1 MNLIKNPKCIYKKI
15 DEIGVI
21 LEPES
26 GKFIELNSTA
36 LEIWNLLDEINDP
49 ELIKKCLL
57 EKYEKEEA
65 INNDITEFINN
76 ALIANIIL
84 ET

>member
-1 MNLIKNPKCIYKKI
+1 MNLVKNPKCIYKKI

-36 LEIWNLLDEINDP
+36 LEIWNLLDEMGDLD
-49 ELIKKCLL
+49 LIKISLL
-57 EKYEKEEA
+57 KKYENEEA
-65 INNDITEFINN
+65 LNDDITEFINN
-76 ALIANIIL
+76 ALVASIIL
-84 ET
+84 KT